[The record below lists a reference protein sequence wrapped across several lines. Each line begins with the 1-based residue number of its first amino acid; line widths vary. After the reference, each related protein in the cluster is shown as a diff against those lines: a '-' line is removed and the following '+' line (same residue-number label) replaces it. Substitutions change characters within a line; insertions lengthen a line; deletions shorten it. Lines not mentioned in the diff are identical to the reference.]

1 MQGGKTL
8 SNKIVPNNINNAAL
22 GPLPSTKNGNEKE
35 SALRPVMATIESAGL
50 PVEREQ
56 LIQQLEKTIRA
67 VQGPEKSF
75 EISVHEKTHAIM
87 IKIFDK
93 QSGDLIREIP
103 PEKLLDVAA
112 NMMELSGLIV
122 DEKA

>member
-1 MQGGKTL
+1 
-8 SNKIVPNNINNAAL
+8 
-22 GPLPSTKNGNEKE
+22 
-35 SALRPVMATIESAGL
+35 MATIESAGL

-56 LIQQLEKTIRA
+56 LIQQLEKAIRA

-87 IKIFDK
+87 VKIFDK

>member
-1 MQGGKTL
+1 M
-8 SNKIVPNNINNAAL
+8 SKIIPNNTSAAIP
-22 GPLPSTKNGNEKE
+22 GNVISSKSGNEKE
-35 SALRPVMATIESAGL
+35 NSSMLSEANIETAGL

-56 LIQQLEKTIRA
+56 LIQQLEKAIRA

-75 EISVHEKTHAIM
+75 EISIHEQTHAIM
-87 IKIFDK
+87 VKVFDK

-122 DEKA
+122 DEKI

>member
-1 MQGGKTL
+1 M
-8 SNKIVPNNINNAAL
+8 PNNTTAIPGNVI
-22 GPLPSTKNGNEKE
+22 SSKSGNEKE
-35 SALRPVMATIESAGL
+35 NSSMLSEANIETAGL

-56 LIQQLEKTIRA
+56 LIQKLEKAIRA

-75 EISVHEKTHAIM
+75 EISIHEQTHAIM
-87 IKIFDK
+87 VKVFDK

-112 NMMELSGLIV
+112 SMMELSGLIV
-122 DEKA
+122 DEKI